1 MAVTDSLLTCAVT
14 GEVERRGAGLGAA
27 TCLTEE
33 RGFRCCVGVIG
44 RQRHD
49 RGGDERRGAGRCP

>member
-44 RQRHD
+44 R
-49 RGGDERRGAGRCP
+49 